1 MGRCIYFGLCKC
13 VGACVCVCVHACV
26 RVCAC
31 YAFESAYVDYDAHM
45 SFTAME
51 IQINVFFMY
60 TRQVTIHSIEMK
72 VVVCFAAICF
82 LALAMAREEDTDW
95 PPAPKPTQKDDSP
108 AARQVRAPKGV
119 WLFYLHCEKSHIE
132 VLFYYI

>member
-1 MGRCIYFGLCKC
+1 MR
-13 VGACVCVCVHACV
+13 ACVRACVRAYVLSCV

-31 YAFESAYVDYDAHM
+31 YAFESVYVDYDAHM

-51 IQINVFFMY
+51 IQINVFMY
-60 TRQVTIHSIEMK
+60 TRQVTIHPIEMK

-82 LALAMAREEDTDW
+82 LALAMAHEEDTDW

-108 AARQVRAPKGV
+108 AARQARAPKGV
-119 WLFYLHCEKSHIE
+119 CLFYLHCEKLHTE
-132 VLFYYI
+132 DLCYYI